1 MRTYQSLAL
10 LWKQCLLCK
19 LPGRILGIILR
30 STEHTNKDL
39 WLIWIPFS
47 LPKISFALHLFQYK
61 FFSSSNVKIIL
72 NTTSTVRYFQ
82 NLQVNSDVLFVSKY
96 VLSELTLNYLFYKLR
111 SHFFSFPLNGQGELN
126 NFHNYFEFWNFKDHL
141 NYISWV
147 WGNEINLPL
156 NSSEVYK

>member
-1 MRTYQSLAL
+1 MIKVNRMRTYQSLAL

-96 VLSELTLNYLFYKLR
+96 VNIYTVLWKQEDEMKRYVLYPGNITIYYGICYLL
-111 SHFFSFPLNGQGELN
+111 FFSN
-126 NFHNYFEFWNFKDHL
+126 
-141 NYISWV
+141 
-147 WGNEINLPL
+147 
-156 NSSEVYK
+156 